1 MVASGKMRA
10 EGGAIVDAL
19 FKSVMWK
26 ASRSCEVRV
35 NSSKYFDDELGA
47 ELMFTLG
54 RSTCLPELLRQDI
67 MSDHQRESLQHSK
80 QVYIFYGSQ
89 MYSNLAVSRDETC
102 HWMPLAYVP
111 YFKIH
116 AFCA

>member
-10 EGGAIVDAL
+10 QGGAIVDAL

-26 ASRSCEVRV
+26 VSRSCEIRV

-54 RSTCLPELLRQDI
+54 RSTCLPELLRQGS
-67 MSDHQRESLQHSK
+67 MSAHDQNH
-80 QVYIFYGSQ
+80 I
-89 MYSNLAVSRDETC
+89 
-102 HWMPLAYVP
+102 
-111 YFKIH
+111 
-116 AFCA
+116 